1 MRQQIRLSAVAA
13 LLCSIAL
20 PAWSQQEYL
29 YEPKPV
35 AADSKTDSGD
45 GVLVREVPVKK
56 GDTLYDISK
65 KFSGHGIYYPQILL
79 FNDIKNPDL
88 IYTGDTL
95 RIPLPKEGATESAT
109 PAKHKHSKKS
119 KHSSRPPKKVSSK
132 TVGRSLKA
140 HSNVTTARKSSDTLT
155 ELSLSELKRM
165 ENKKGKPGAN
175 NSKSAGVSRKKVV
188 EADSQPVNKQ
198 GEATTGNNVE
208 TLNSRPISIAAIPGQ
223 KLFDN
228 AVKSYKQNDYRAA
241 LELFDKFLTENPNS
255 PIAADA
261 SLYKAECYLKLSTK

>member
-35 AADSKTDSGD
+35 TADSKTDSGD

-65 KFSGHGIYYPQILL
+65 KFSGHGTYYPQILL

-95 RIPLPKEGATESAT
+95 RIPLPKAGATESAT
-109 PAKHKHSKKS
+109 PAKRRHSIKG
-119 KHSSRPPKKVSSK
+119 KHSSKSPKNVTSK
-132 TVGRSLKA
+132 TVGKSQKT
-140 HSNVTTARKSSDTLT
+140 HSNMTTARKPSETTT
-155 ELSLSELKRM
+155 ELSLSELKRL
-165 ENKKGKPGAN
+165 ENKKGKLEV
-175 NSKSAGVSRKKVV
+175 KSGGTAGITRKKVIK
-188 EADSQPVNKQ
+188 ADTQPVHKQ
-198 GEATTGNNVE
+198 EEATTRNNVE
-208 TLNSRPISIAAIPGQ
+208 TSNPKPISTTAIPGQ
-223 KLFDN
+223 KLFEN
-228 AVKSYKQNDYRAA
+228 AVKTYKQNDYRAA

-261 SLYKAECYLKLSTK
+261 SLYKAECYLKLSTQ